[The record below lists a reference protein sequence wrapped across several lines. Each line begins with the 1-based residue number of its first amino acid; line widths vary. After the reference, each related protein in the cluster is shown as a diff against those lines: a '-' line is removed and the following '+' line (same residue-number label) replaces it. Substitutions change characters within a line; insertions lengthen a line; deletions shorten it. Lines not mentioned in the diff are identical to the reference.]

1 MADTALSSWAL
12 LIWQALQ
19 AEGLDTRK
27 IFEDAG
33 VDPKVLSNGDARFES
48 AAMRKLWAG
57 VAENSENPCIGI
69 EVGKLWSPV
78 SFHALGYAWLASQS
92 LQDAMQRFCRYAKV
106 VNTQLVTHLSR
117 KGLDYSFSFESQQD
131 WTRDLPQVLDAAF
144 IALITMCRLL
154 LGAKF
159 SPVEVRLTV
168 ASSASTPILEA
179 ALGAPVVCGCEINEM
194 IISRNDVERSLPG
207 ASLELLR
214 VNENLLQDYLQRIE
228 ATDIVHQVERAAL
241 ELMPSGDATEQK
253 IAAMLNM
260 SGRSMQRRLSEEGT
274 SFTHI
279 LQSTREK
286 MSGLY
291 IRENKLSLSEIAY
304 LLGFSEQANFSRAFK
319 RWYDCSPTEY
329 RKEMLKVPA

>member
-19 AEGLDTRK
+19 AEGLNARQ
-27 IFEDAG
+27 IFEQAG
-33 VDPKVLSNGDARFES
+33 IDPTLLSDGGARFES
-48 AAMRKLWAG
+48 ESMRNLWRA
-57 VAENSENPCIGI
+57 VAEHSNNPCIGI
-69 EVGKLWSPV
+69 EVGKRWSPV

-106 VNTQLVTHLSR
+106 VNTQLVTYLSR
-117 KGLDYSFSFESQQD
+117 SGLDYSFSFQSQQN

-154 LGAKF
+154 LGPQF
-159 SPVEVRLTV
+159 SPVEIRLTV
-168 ASSASTPILEA
+168 AASASTPILEA

-194 IISRNDVERSLPG
+194 IIARADVERSLPG
-207 ASLELLR
+207 ASAELLR
-214 VNENLLQDYLQRIE
+214 VNEHLLQDYLKRIE
-228 ATDIVHQVERAAL
+228 ASSIAQQVERTVL
-241 ELMPSGDATEQK
+241 ELLPSGEASEHT
-253 IAAMLNM
+253 IAASLNM

-274 SFTHI
+274 SFSHI
-279 LQSTREK
+279 VQATRET
-286 MSGLY
+286 MSGQY

-319 RWYDCSPTEY
+319 RWFDCTPSQY
-329 RKEMLKVPA
+329 RKSVKKIPA

>member
-19 AEGLDTRK
+19 NEGLNARM
-27 IFEDAG
+27 IFEQAG

-48 AAMRKLWAG
+48 SAMRKLWAG
-57 VAENSENPCIGI
+57 VAEHSNNPCIGI
-69 EVGKLWSPV
+69 EIGKQWSPV
-78 SFHALGYAWLASQS
+78 SFHALGYAWLASHS

-117 KGLDYSFSFESQQD
+117 RGLDYSFSFESQQN
-131 WTRDLPQVLDAAF
+131 WTRDYPQVLDAAF
-144 IALITMCRLL
+144 VALITMCRLL
-154 LGAKF
+154 VGAKF
-159 SPVEVRLTV
+159 SPLEVRLTV
-168 ASSASTPILEA
+168 SASASTPMLET
-179 ALGAPVVCGCEINEM
+179 ALGAPVVCGCDINEM
-194 IISRNDVERSLPG
+194 IVAGSDVERSVPG

-214 VNENLLQDYLQRIE
+214 VNEHLLQDYLQRIE
-228 ATDIVHQVERAAL
+228 ATDIVQQVERAAL

-253 IAAMLNM
+253 IAATLNM

-274 SFTHI
+274 NFTHI
-279 LQSTREK
+279 LQATREK
-286 MSGLY
+286 MSAHY
-291 IRENKLSLSEIAY
+291 IRENKLTLSEIAY